1 MASNTEI
8 QHDDSAAAANPN
20 HNALVPFEP
29 NFSDSEAPISATP
42 VSFVMPEHA
51 AANSASSSSNKR
63 RKRREISELM
73 QQQMAIELE
82 TEHQKRPKLRTM
94 LAELFRFNFVLPK
107 DYVPVMDDE
116 TTKLVSLGHENW
128 LPLAERLTG
137 WTKEV
142 RVRTSGIHD
151 TFYYHGDK
159 KYRTFKD
166 VKRYIYLGYP
176 PCLENADE
184 PLERL
189 ALNQPDPRQEK
200 SP

>member
-1 MASNTEI
+1 MASNTEL
-8 QHDDSAAAANPN
+8 QHDDSSPAADDVNAN

-29 NFSDSEAPISATP
+29 IFSDSEAPISATP

-51 AANSASSSSNKR
+51 SANSASSSSNKR

-73 QQQMAIELE
+73 Q
-82 TEHQKRPKLRTM
+82 
-94 LAELFRFNFVLPK
+94 
-107 DYVPVMDDE
+107 
-116 TTKLVSLGHENW
+116 
-128 LPLAERLTG
+128 
-137 WTKEV
+137 
-142 RVRTSGIHD
+142 
-151 TFYYHGDK
+151 FYYHGDK